1 MMDHDDSF
9 EGILGKIEE
18 LLEDELITKNVKGKL
33 HNIKELLEKAD
44 TVDSVTVEKALDE
57 VEDVN
62 EDPNIPSFIREDI
75 LNVTS
80 MLSALK

>member
-1 MMDHDDSF
+1 MDHDDSF